1 MITRM
6 QKSVQKITAKEEE
19 SLRKILQKTVAKKKK
34 LLMLLTEKLEQ
45 LKIDVGRIEEEYAQR
60 VGRLY
65 RKDSLLDLEIIRFQ
79 KINDHMDKGMSY
91 EDAVLAVEDVSHKEE
106 YEDISEYIDVPSS
119 PVEKTL
125 EEEESI
131 RKLWKKLVHKFHP
144 DLSQN
149 SEEREKREIIMKKI
163 NIAYAGK
170 DYDTLKTMQEK
181 ELVEDLAVEEATVE
195 RLEKLYVDIQN
206 AIVRSK
212 EQLRELRSSEWFSWV
227 KKSGEEREVLFSEM
241 EKKIA
246 EDVTVKEVMLRS
258 LKRKYN
264 NL

>member
-6 QKSVQKITAKEEE
+6 QKSVQKIISKEEE
-19 SLRKILQKTVAKKKK
+19 SLRKILQKTISKNKKI
-34 LLMLLTEKLEQ
+34 LMLLTEKLEQ
-45 LKIDVGRIEEEYAQR
+45 LKIDVFGIEEEYAQR

-91 EDAVLAVEDVSHKEE
+91 EDAVLAVDDLQHVEQ
-106 YEDISEYIDVPSS
+106 YEDISEYIDMPSS
-119 PVEKTL
+119 AENTVKEGDD
-125 EEEESI
+125 I

-144 DLSQN
+144 DLAKN
-149 SEEREKREIIMKKI
+149 SEEREKRETTMKKI
-163 NIAYAGK
+163 NIAYANK

-181 ELVEDLAVEEATVE
+181 ELVEDIAIEEATMD

-206 AIVRSK
+206 AIVRSR
-212 EQLRELRSSEWFSWV
+212 EQMRELRRSEWFSWI
-227 KKSGEEREVLFSEM
+227 KKSREERDVLFAEM

-246 EDVTVKEVMLRS
+246 EDVTIKEVMLRS